1 MVMAETPNKTIRLN
15 LINNLP
21 VVIFTNGSNHSVT
34 VVDPCVLPSLILV
47 KQQAMGRDDQYK
59 KPMWISGD

>member
-1 MVMAETPNKTIRLN
+1 MVMAETPNKAIRLN

-21 VVIFTNGSNHSVT
+21 VIHLYQWQYHSVT
-34 VVDPCVLPSLILV
+34 VVDPCVLPSLILA

-59 KPMWISGD
+59 KPMLISDD